1 MYMALNVALDIG
13 GTFTDLIIVDETTGS
28 LEHAKSS
35 TTPHDLT
42 VGILNCL
49 KKSGVDLKSCRS
61 FVHGTTV
68 AINTVIEEKGAKTAL
83 ITTKGTKDIYRI
95 GRGNRPESYNI
106 FFKRAVPLVSRHLTF
121 EADERILSS
130 GEVLTPLQDDAT
142 EATTRTLADVSPEAV
157 AVSFLHSYINPA
169 HEARM
174 GEAIRKILPSTYIS
188 LSHEI
193 LREYREYERTS
204 TTVVNSYIGPI
215 VKRYIEDLEKLIDSM
230 GFPGELLI
238 MQSNGG
244 VMSPDVA
251 KKVPV
256 AMMESGPVGGIMA
269 SAEIG
274 NRLGY
279 EDVIAFDMGGTTAK
293 TSLIKDGEAS
303 VAEGYYV
310 GGYAS
315 GQPVMLPVIDVVE
328 VGAGGGSIAWIDDV
342 GGLKVGPQ
350 SAGGYP
356 GPVCYDQGG
365 EEPTVT
371 DANVVLGRISSR
383 NFLGGEM
390 PLNLEKARKAIE
402 EKVASKLGLS
412 VEEAA
417 LGIIQIAVAMMS
429 LAVRGV
435 SVEKGYDPRDFVLV
449 ASGGAGP
456 VHALAIAR
464 ELNIPRVIIPLLPA
478 HFSAM
483 GMLMTDIKHDFVRTY
498 YRPLVDADFSEIKQI
513 YDEMVSIGRETIA
526 KEDVEPS
533 DIKTQAFFDLR
544 YIGQEFFLTIPV
556 SEQEITAG
564 DIGAIRASFDNL
576 HDMRYGHKATE
587 EPLEIV
593 NIRLTAYGLRKK
605 VAISEKKKA
614 VGDEKIKEH
623 RDIFI
628 TDSGN
633 PVKCPIYEREALTV
647 GDRVEGPAI
656 IEEYASTTFLSFGD
670 EASIS
675 EFDDII
681 ITVGETK

>member
-1 MYMALNVALDIG
+1 MGLNVALDIG
-13 GTFTDLIIVDETTGS
+13 GTFTDLIIVDESTGT

-35 TTPHDLT
+35 TTPHNLSI
-42 VGILNCL
+42 GIQNCL
-49 KKSGVDLKSCRS
+49 KKSRVDLKSCQS

-83 ITTKGTKDIYRI
+83 VTTKGTRDVYRI

-106 FFKRAVPLVSRHLTF
+106 FFKRPVPLVSRRFTI
-121 EADERILSS
+121 EAEERMLAS
-130 GEVLTPLQDDAT
+130 GEILNPLK
-142 EATTRTLADVSPEAV
+142 EAEAAAAARAVARISPEAV
-157 AVSFLHSYINPA
+157 AVSFLHAYKNPS
-169 HEARM
+169 HEAIM
-174 GEAIRKILPSTYIS
+174 GETLRKTLPSTYIS

-204 TTVVNSYIGPI
+204 TTVVNAYIGPI
-215 VKRYIEDLEKLIDSM
+215 VRRYIEDLERLIDSM

-244 VMSPDVA
+244 VMSPAVA
-251 KKVPV
+251 KKIPV
-256 AMMESGPVGGIMA
+256 AMMESGPVGGIIA

-274 NRLGY
+274 KRLGFK
-279 EDVIAFDMGGTTAK
+279 DVIAFDMGGTTAK
-293 TSLIKDGEAS
+293 ASLIKDGEAS

-315 GQPVMLPVIDVVE
+315 GHPVMLPVVDVVE

-350 SAGGYP
+350 SAGGLP

-365 EEPTVT
+365 KEPTVT
-371 DANVVLGRISSR
+371 DANVVLGRISR
-383 NFLGGEM
+383 DNFLGGEM
-390 PLNLEKARKAIE
+390 PLNVEKARKAID
-402 EKVASKLGLS
+402 EKIASKLALS

-417 LGIIQIAVAMMS
+417 LGIIQIAVSKMS

-464 ELNIPRVIIPLLPA
+464 ELKIPKVIIPLLPA

-483 GMLMTDIKHDFVRTY
+483 GMLMSDIKHDFVRTY
-498 YRPLVDADFSEIKQI
+498 YKSLKDANFHEIKQI
-513 YDEMVSIGRETIA
+513 YEDMNVIGRTTIDREGVETEAIH
-526 KEDVEPS
+526 
-533 DIKTQAFFDLR
+533 TQAFFDLR
-544 YIGQEFFLTIPV
+544 YVGQEFFLTIPV
-556 SEQEITAG
+556 SPEDIYSG
-564 DIGAIRASFDNL
+564 DREAIRASFDSL
-576 HDMRYGHKATE
+576 HDLRYGHKAAE

-605 VAISEKKKA
+605 TTLSEKKKVRKGHSA
-614 VGDEKIKEH
+614 KRVRNVFVEDPT
-623 RDIFI
+623 RA
-628 TDSGN
+628 
-633 PVKCPIYEREALTV
+633 VKCPIYEREAYPFEEIV
-647 GDRVEGPAI
+647 NGPAI
-656 IEEYASTTFLSFGD
+656 IEEYASNTLLSFGD
-670 EASIS
+670 KARLS
-675 EFDDII
+675 EYHDII
-681 ITVGETK
+681 IEVGDVS

>member
-1 MYMALNVALDIG
+1 MALNVALDIG
-13 GTFTDLIIVDETTGS
+13 GTFTDLIIVDESTGS
-28 LEHAKSS
+28 LEHGKSS

-49 KKSGVDLKSCRS
+49 KKSGVDLSLCRS

-68 AINTVIEEKGAKTAL
+68 AINTVIEGKGAKTVL
-83 ITTKGTKDIYRI
+83 ITSKGAKDVYRI

-106 FFKRAVPLVSRHLTF
+106 FFKRPVPLVPRRFTF
-121 EADERILSS
+121 EADERVLAS
-130 GEVLTPLQDDAT
+130 GEVLTPLQDNET
-142 EATTRTLADVSPEAV
+142 EAVARAVADVSPEAL
-157 AVSFLHSYINPA
+157 AISFLHSYINPV

-174 GEAIRKILPSTYIS
+174 GEALRKVLPSTFIS

-204 TTVVNSYIGPI
+204 TTVINSYIGPI

-244 VMSPDVA
+244 VMSPDMA
-251 KKVPV
+251 KMAPV
-256 AMMESGPVGGIMA
+256 AMMESGPVGGIIA

-274 NRLGY
+274 KRLGY
-279 EDVIAFDMGGTTAK
+279 QDVIAFDMGGTTAK
-293 TSLIKDGEAS
+293 ASLIKDGEAA

-315 GQPVMLPVIDVVE
+315 GQPVMLPVIDVAE

-350 SAGGYP
+350 SAGGHP

-371 DANVVLGRISSR
+371 DANVVLGRISSQ

-417 LGIIQIAVAMMS
+417 LGIIQIAVAKMS

-464 ELNIPRVIIPLLPA
+464 ELNIPRVIIPILPA

-483 GMLMTDIKHDFVRTY
+483 GMLMTDIKHDYVRTY
-498 YRPLVDADFSEIKQI
+498 YKPLLEADFIEIKRI
-513 YDEMVSIGRETIA
+513 YEEMVSTGRETIA
-526 KEDVEPS
+526 KEGVEA
-533 DIKTQAFFDLR
+533 DAIKTQAFFDLR

-556 SEQEITAG
+556 SEQEISSG
-564 DIGAIRASFDNL
+564 DKDAIRAHFDSL
-576 HDMRYGHKATE
+576 HDMRYGHKAAE

-593 NIRLTAYGLRKK
+593 NVRLTAYGLRKK
-605 VAISEKKKA
+605 VTISEKKRD
-614 VGDEKIKEH
+614 VGEKKIKGH
-623 RDIFI
+623 RDVFI
-628 TDSGN
+628 TDSGQ
-633 PVKCPIYEREALTV
+633 PVKCPIYERESLSV
-647 GDRVEGPAI
+647 GDTVEGPAI

-670 EASIS
+670 QARIS

-681 ITVGETK
+681 ITVGEAK

>member
-1 MYMALNVALDIG
+1 MALNVALDIG
-13 GTFTDLIIVDETTGS
+13 GTFTDLIIVDESTGS
-28 LEHAKSS
+28 LEHGKSS

-49 KKSGVDLKSCRS
+49 KKSGVDLSLCRS

-68 AINTVIEEKGAKTAL
+68 AINTVIEGKGAKTVL
-83 ITTKGTKDIYRI
+83 ITTKGAKDVYRI

-106 FFKRAVPLVSRHLTF
+106 FFKRPVPLVPRHFTF
-121 EADERILSS
+121 EADERVLAS
-130 GEVLTPLQDDAT
+130 GEVLTPLQDKET
-142 EATTRTLADVSPEAV
+142 EAVARAVADVSPEAL

-169 HEARM
+169 HEAGM
-174 GEAIRKILPSTYIS
+174 GEALRKVLPSTFIS

-244 VMSPDVA
+244 VMSPAVA
-251 KKVPV
+251 KMAPV
-256 AMMESGPVGGIMA
+256 AMMESGPVGGIIA
-269 SAEIG
+269 SGEIG
-274 NRLGY
+274 KRLGY
-279 EDVIAFDMGGTTAK
+279 QDVIAFDMGGTTAK
-293 TSLIKDGEAS
+293 ASLIKDGEAA

-315 GQPVMLPVIDVVE
+315 GQPVMLPVIDVTE

-350 SAGGYP
+350 SAGGHP

-417 LGIIQIAVAMMS
+417 LGIIQIAVAKMS

-464 ELNIPRVIIPLLPA
+464 ELNIPRVIIPILPA

-498 YRPLVDADFSEIKQI
+498 YKPLLEADFIEIKRI
-513 YDEMVSIGRETIA
+513 YEEMVSIGRETIT
-526 KEDVEPS
+526 KEGVGEDA
-533 DIKTQAFFDLR
+533 IKTQAFFDLR

-556 SEQEITAG
+556 SDQEILSG
-564 DIGAIRASFDNL
+564 DKKAVRAHFDGL
-576 HDMRYGHKATE
+576 HDMRYGHKATD

-593 NIRLTAYGLRKK
+593 NVRLTAYGLRKK
-605 VAISEKKKA
+605 VAISEKKKD
-614 VGDEKIKEH
+614 VGKKKVKGQ
-623 RDIFI
+623 RDVLMED
-628 TDSGN
+628 TGK
-633 PVKCPIYEREALTV
+633 PVKCPIYEREALSAGDTV
-647 GDRVEGPAI
+647 DGPAI
-656 IEEYASTTFLSFGD
+656 IEEYASTTFLTFGD
-670 EASIS
+670 QARIS

-681 ITVGETK
+681 ITVGEAK

>member
-1 MYMALNVALDIG
+1 MALNVALDIG
-13 GTFTDLIIVDETTGS
+13 GTFTDLIIVDESTGS
-28 LEHAKSS
+28 LEHGKSS

-49 KKSGVDLKSCRS
+49 KKSGVDLSLCRS

-68 AINTVIEEKGAKTAL
+68 AINTVIEGKGAKTVL
-83 ITTKGTKDIYRI
+83 ITTKGAKDVYRI

-106 FFKRAVPLVSRHLTF
+106 FFKRPVPLVPRHLTF
-121 EADERILSS
+121 EADERVLAS
-130 GEVLTPLQDDAT
+130 GEVLTPLQDKET
-142 EATTRTLADVSPEAV
+142 EAVARAVADVSPEAL

-174 GEAIRKILPSTYIS
+174 GEALRKVLPSTFIS

-204 TTVVNSYIGPI
+204 TTVINSYIGPI

-244 VMSPDVA
+244 VMSPDMA
-251 KKVPV
+251 KMAPV
-256 AMMESGPVGGIMA
+256 AMMESGPVGGIIA
-269 SAEIG
+269 SAEIAK
-274 NRLGY
+274 RLGY
-279 EDVIAFDMGGTTAK
+279 QDVIAFDMGGTTAK
-293 TSLIKDGEAS
+293 ASLIKDGEAA

-315 GQPVMLPVIDVVE
+315 GQPVMLPVIDVTE

-350 SAGGYP
+350 SAGGHP

-371 DANVVLGRISSR
+371 DANVVLGRISSQ

-417 LGIIQIAVAMMS
+417 LGIIQIAVAKMS

-464 ELNIPRVIIPLLPA
+464 ELNIPRVIVPILPA
-478 HFSAM
+478 HFSAI

-498 YRPLVDADFSEIKQI
+498 YKPLLEADFIEIKRI
-513 YDEMVSIGRETIA
+513 YEEMVSIGRETIA
-526 KEDVEPS
+526 KEGVGTDA
-533 DIKTQAFFDLR
+533 IKTQAFFDLR

-556 SEQEITAG
+556 SEKEISSG
-564 DIGAIRASFDNL
+564 DKEAIRAHFDSL
-576 HDMRYGHKATE
+576 HDTRYGHKAAE

-593 NIRLTAYGLRKK
+593 NARLTAYGLRKK
-605 VAISEKKKA
+605 VAISEKKKDM
-614 VGDEKIKEH
+614 GKKKIKGQ
-623 RDIFI
+623 RDVLMED
-628 TDSGN
+628 TGK
-633 PVKCPIYEREALTV
+633 PVKCPIYERDALSAGDTV
-647 GDRVEGPAI
+647 DGPAI
-656 IEEYASTTFLSFGD
+656 IEEYASTTFLSFG
-670 EASIS
+670 EKARIS

-681 ITVGETK
+681 ITVGEAK